1 MKSLINIFKIII
13 FADYS
18 FKYPKKNKIV
28 LWDDNLKE
36 FLEPYVS
43 KKNFTILYSRGKN
56 YNILILLKTLFT
68 KRIFFRGIDYFNT
81 FLSYVEPKILI
92 TFTDNYD
99 IFYRIGNFKNI
110 KKIFIQNAYRTE
122 TKEDIFFYKKKLKE
136 EKKNLK
142 VDYMLTFNEKVGQ
155 KYIEFIRGKNKVI
168 GSFRSNRFKILKKKK
183 IDILF
188 ISHWRAHLDYMVTP
202 TFSFKKW
209 LSLHSSIVKNVHSF
223 AKSENL
229 NLVIY
234 GKYKDER
241 EKNFFKNILGPEKN
255 WTFLDNDRMRSYH
268 YCDMSK
274 LVISSVSTLG
284 YEAISRSSKVAIF
297 NIFNKD
303 KSSKSKNFC
312 WPYMTKKDGPFWT
325 SNLSKSS
332 CDKLLKK
339 MFKLDIK
346 TWKKMRAQNFDKVLS
361 YDKNNKKFM
370 KLLKK
375 LSKN

>member
-142 VDYMLTFNEKVGQ
+142 VT
-155 KYIEFIRGKNKVI
+155 I
-168 GSFRSNRFKILKKKK
+168 
-183 IDILF
+183 
-188 ISHWRAHLDYMVTP
+188 
-202 TFSFKKW
+202 
-209 LSLHSSIVKNVHSF
+209 
-223 AKSENL
+223 
-229 NLVIY
+229 
-234 GKYKDER
+234 
-241 EKNFFKNILGPEKN
+241 
-255 WTFLDNDRMRSYH
+255 
-268 YCDMSK
+268 C
-274 LVISSVSTLG
+274 
-284 YEAISRSSKVAIF
+284 
-297 NIFNKD
+297 
-303 KSSKSKNFC
+303 
-312 WPYMTKKDGPFWT
+312 
-325 SNLSKSS
+325 
-332 CDKLLKK
+332 
-339 MFKLDIK
+339 
-346 TWKKMRAQNFDKVLS
+346 
-361 YDKNNKKFM
+361 
-370 KLLKK
+370 
-375 LSKN
+375 